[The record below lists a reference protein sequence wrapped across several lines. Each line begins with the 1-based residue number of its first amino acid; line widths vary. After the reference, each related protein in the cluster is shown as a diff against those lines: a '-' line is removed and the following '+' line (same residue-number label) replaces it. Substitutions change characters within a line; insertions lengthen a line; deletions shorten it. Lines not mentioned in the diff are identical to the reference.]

1 MPTRAVGA
9 EVVLGDRHGSSCQAR
24 LTRRLRDLF
33 EGLGWRVAL
42 NHPYAGGWS
51 TQFWGRPA
59 DGYEAIQI
67 ELSRKLYLDEAT
79 QTPNAAHPA
88 TRKALNRVIAA
99 LCAENWAA

>member
-1 MPTRAVGA
+1 
-9 EVVLGDRHGSSCQAR
+9 
-24 LTRRLRDLF
+24 
-33 EGLGWRVAL
+33 VAL

-79 QTPNAAHPA
+79 QTPNAAHAA

-99 LCAENWAA
+99 LCADDGAA